1 MIDLHSHIL
10 PGIDDGAA
18 DVSVSLAMARMFVA
32 DGVTD
37 LACTPHILPGLYL
50 NTGPQI
56 RAAVSALQAE
66 LDQEGI
72 PLRLTTGADVH
83 MVPDL
88 VAGLRS
94 GRLLSLGDSRYVLVE
109 PPHHVPPQK
118 FEDFFFNIL
127 VSGYVPI
134 LTHPERLTWVGSHY
148 AAIER
153 MARSGVW
160 MQITAGSLT
169 GSFGRSAQKLAE
181 RMLKDGCVHIL
192 ATDAHDTVRRPPAL
206 SRGRDLAAKF
216 VGTAEAEHLV
226 VTRPRG
232 ILENAPVSS
241 LPSIPPAAQLSDIV
255 YNESKSADGVDRQG
269 LKHEDEHLRV
279 SHGSR
284 GQGSPGVLRSWS
296 ERLRRVFD

>member
-56 RAAVSALQAE
+56 RVAVQNLQAAI
-66 LDQEGI
+66 DQAGI
-72 PLRLTTGADVH
+72 ALRLTTGADVH

-94 GRLLSLGDSRYVLVE
+94 GKLLSVADSRYVLVE

-118 FEDFFFNIL
+118 FEEFFFNIL

-134 LTHPERLTWVGSHY
+134 LTHPERLTWVSSHY

-169 GSFGRSAQKLAE
+169 GAFGRNAQNLAE

-192 ATDAHDTVRRPPAL
+192 ATDAHDTVKRPPSL
-206 SRGRDLAAKF
+206 SRGRDLAVKF
-216 VGTAEAEHLV
+216 VGTVEAEHLV
-226 VTRPRG
+226 LTRPRG
-232 ILENAPVSS
+232 VLDNAPVSS
-241 LPSIPPAAQLSDIV
+241 LPSIPSAAQLSTIV
-255 YNESKSADGVDRQG
+255 SNEGKSANDGDTQG
-269 LKHEDEHLRV
+269 LEHGDGQLHA

-284 GQGSPGVLRSWS
+284 GVLRTWS